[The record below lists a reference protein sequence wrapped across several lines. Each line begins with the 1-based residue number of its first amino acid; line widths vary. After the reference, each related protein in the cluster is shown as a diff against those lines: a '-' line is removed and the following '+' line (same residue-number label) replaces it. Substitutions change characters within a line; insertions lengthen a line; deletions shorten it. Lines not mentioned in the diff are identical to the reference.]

1 MKFSSPVTIYLSLS
15 VCTTLLNGCAEL
27 PRNEPKLLVRALRCW
42 LLWHLFIIQFKTRLF
57 AASKG
62 LVLMLLLRLAG
73 WQLCSSRAIFHN
85 SRFSQLAHDF
95 WRLHA
100 RLSLGHVPAP
110 PPSRQSCPV
119 QHLTKFP
126 HGLQGMVRVYE
137 MQMCG
142 LSLLKSIV
150 NCLKTF
156 NLRRYQKIKRKEKKR
171 KEKKSGKKVEAKRSS
186 RPKIALHLLQ
196 MYLILQKILENLSLS
211 ISSVA

>member
-15 VCTTLLNGCAEL
+15 VCTTLLNGYAEL

-62 LVLMLLLRLAG
+62 LVLLRLLLRLAG
-73 WQLCSSRAIFHN
+73 WQLWSSRAIFHN

-110 PPSRQSCPV
+110 PPGGQSFPV

-126 HGLQGMVRVYE
+126 HGLQGRVRVYE

-150 NCLKTF
+150 NCVKTF

-171 KEKKSGKKVEAKRSS
+171 KEKRKESWSETK
-186 RPKIALHLLQ
+186 
-196 MYLILQKILENLSLS
+196 
-211 ISSVA
+211 

>member
-1 MKFSSPVTIYLSLS
+1 MKFSSPVTIHLSLS
-15 VCTTLLNGCAEL
+15 VCTTLLNGCADL

-62 LVLMLLLRLAG
+62 LVLMRLLLLLRLLLRLAG
-73 WQLCSSRAIFHN
+73 WQLWSSRAIFHN

-100 RLSLGHVPAP
+100 RLSLEHVPAP
-110 PPSRQSCPV
+110 PPSGQSCPV
-119 QHLTKFP
+119 QHLTKIP

-150 NCLKTF
+150 NCVKTF
-156 NLRRYQKIKRKEKKR
+156 NLWRYHKIKRKEKKR
-171 KEKKSGKKVEAKRSS
+171 KGERKLKRSVT
-186 RPKIALHLLQ
+186 K
-196 MYLILQKILENLSLS
+196 
-211 ISSVA
+211 